1 MKANKYSFTEQDIED
16 IDEFCMKL
24 MGVVEDNCIGMK
36 LTILTAS
43 LALVLSD
50 ISKIVEQVGI
60 NKYQFLKSLLSDTMQ
75 VMSVDLDG
83 NEKK

>member
-83 NEKK
+83 HEKK

>member
-1 MKANKYSFTEQDIED
+1 
-16 IDEFCMKL
+16 
-24 MGVVEDNCIGMK
+24 MK